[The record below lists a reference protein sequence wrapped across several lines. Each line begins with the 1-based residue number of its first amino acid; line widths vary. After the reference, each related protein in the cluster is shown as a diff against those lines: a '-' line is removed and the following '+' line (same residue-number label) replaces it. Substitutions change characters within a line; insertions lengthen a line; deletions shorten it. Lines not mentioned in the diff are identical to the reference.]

1 MSKLGRKL
9 AAVGIWAGIG
19 ILVGLQFGGSGGGNG
34 GSGSPSAAYPQVGG
48 VQATVNAGEE
58 VQLLPVAGSG
68 KNGQPYMYVPVKIDP
83 KTGAYTV
90 VQPTAQQ
97 NSDSPHEDLTQ
108 QETTDSE
115 SLPQQEIEGDSTLSP
130 EQILVPDGQKPT
142 VDVLADKTAGLLQQ
156 VSQKSIRW
164 VVSLFDAAE

>member
-1 MSKLGRKL
+1 MSKLGRKI

-19 ILVGLQFGGSGGGNG
+19 ILVGLQFGGSGG
-34 GSGSPSAAYPQVGG
+34 SGSASAALPQTGG
-48 VQATVNAGEE
+48 LSASVNANEE

-90 VQPTAQQ
+90 VQPTPQQ
-97 NSDSPHEDLTQ
+97 NTANPHGDLSQ
-108 QETTDSE
+108 QGVADAGTENQ
-115 SLPQQEIEGDSTLSP
+115 PQQEVEGDSTLSP
-130 EQILVPDGQKPT
+130 EQILIPDGQKPT